1 MALHQR
7 SRGAWHHWA
16 PSKKRPVLAK
26 IFNHSP
32 DNADKGLL
40 APNVE
45 GGRETAEGEAWVTCV
60 S

>member
-32 DNADKGLL
+32 DNAVCDMLD
-40 APNVE
+40 A
-45 GGRETAEGEAWVTCV
+45 REAATAAAADSGVG
-60 S
+60 